1 MRYSFSHIG
10 VPVPQIPENAE
21 FVEKLQ
27 IYRIDS
33 SEDPMCFEYTHFL
46 KGSCLP
52 EALQHELHIGYLVDN
67 IHEAL
72 KEAEEVLMP
81 PRAVPQNK
89 QIAFVRRQGVLV
101 ELIAQG
107 GLNEFT
113 V

>member
-52 EALQHELHIGYLVDN
+52 
-67 IHEAL
+67 
-72 KEAEEVLMP
+72 
-81 PRAVPQNK
+81 
-89 QIAFVRRQGVLV
+89 
-101 ELIAQG
+101 
-107 GLNEFT
+107 
-113 V
+113 